1 MSILKKHVAHP
12 VALLAAIAT
21 LASGLTCMTNPVE
34 TPSAHADEVK
44 PAYATAKIVKK
55 ADGTG
60 HGTSAQTFVNS
71 KNGFAPGDDSPTD
84 GVVAS
89 GDTVEYSL
97 TVNFTAAGKR
107 TINVGFDLS
116 DAPYVE
122 ATNGGGFC
130 QPGQLVTAKKNGDG
144 SCSYTVPAGGVETMT
159 QTFYLKAKDT
169 GGVAKAGQIPK
180 ITVSRADGNGAS
192 TTYRSDELTVVSAPA
207 ADLVIDNGGNPIQGQ
222 YSYERRTYWSEN
234 MDATGSFTIRADA
247 LTYPGYSSTK
257 GASTSIDWTTKVDIS
272 DSPQGTVWTVGNQ
285 TVTRNAGKT
294 QYLTVAS
301 GKNGAATSISY
312 RIPSG
317 TDALKNMKEGD
328 VKYYDIHLVPD
339 ETVFSVKDDNGNALL
354 NMGGGGEP
362 GWNLGRDKSTYNK
375 DTGARVG
382 YPYANNDWS
391 RAIIQRPQPTP
402 QGRTPLFG
410 KGLQRPN
417 TSSKTMFDKE
427 NLRFADAEDKA
438 DVYHYYSDG
447 SGDTVSRGTQVKTI
461 LEMYAANTTSAQLK
475 GMKPTMQDS
484 WDNTQMQWDGSLTVI
499 QGGTPVSDYTF
510 QWSGKDNVWHDGEP
524 SGTDAPNVAKV
535 RVILNP
541 DTLTLGQNAPPV
553 QVTFDTLA
561 IANVSKGNVRAAD
574 TLTAW
579 LTENDKESATDWVW
593 IAKPVDPTTTIS
605 INLKAYD
612 GENNQVYDST
622 RSTTADNNGVLTP
635 GMRVD
640 YTVNEQLRTIL
651 LSGTSMTP
659 TITIPK
665 PKGIYNPVCD
675 DSFWQMRVDGDNLVF
690 TPRSGKTTP
699 EVDRAGSA
707 SLPDLHFSGT
717 VSNLATGTV
726 TATASMSVDV
736 DENGALRAQ
745 TIKSNTASVP
755 FTVSHAET
763 NSGIMRVKTAKA
775 EIGDPLTWE
784 FNVYGKGGG
793 HTGTMD
799 SMLLL
804 PMNGDSKYVQDKLEE
819 YDRGYSKYH
828 GSYKLTQPVTV
839 NADNSTETTVYYSTT
854 TGKTSDNPAD
864 YEWKTWEQLSD
875 ADKTKVT
882 AIRLTSKV
890 VASDEQMSTSAV
902 NGTIT
907 LDPTDNV
914 KDDTYTLW
922 LGRNYYSDASGK
934 AAGNQPWPD
943 VAKVVAG
950 SISGT
955 VWWDKD
961 ENTLVGDNEESIE
974 GVQVTLSKQD
984 ANGKWQTVTTTKTD
998 KNGYYEFSLLHSGAY
1013 RTSVKRNNGTST
1025 GDGVQ
1030 TQVKT
1035 YYNKLE
1041 NVTNTRSWSNKLK
1054 SNAKDTSDDIH
1065 LGIGFDRKNVDYG
1078 YAKPDP
1084 KATVDKTVTGTNC
1097 TSAKCVIDWDVK
1109 VQNSGT
1115 SRFDTSSVVSDR
1127 MTTDVHDVSATA
1139 GTVSIESGGAKQVAT
1154 SGDHKFVLTTEGIL
1168 YAWGNNQYGQL
1179 GLTPDTS
1186 NANTPMN
1193 VSRPTVVDGSWVK
1206 VAAGGKHSAA
1216 ISSDGHLW
1224 TAGWNGDGQLGTG
1237 DTENHTQWTQVASD
1251 KTFTD
1256 VACGNQFTI
1265 ATAADGSLWTVG
1277 KFGSASYSTWTQIQS
1292 GKTFTQVSASMD
1304 TYVALADGGYSVNG
1318 GYSTASGLTQVTAAF
1333 GRAYGLSDAGTVR
1346 LLPTPNSDGYAPTV
1360 SNLKYITHISGGYNT
1375 LYAIDKNQHLWAAG
1389 WNGDGQL
1396 ANGKTGNGI
1405 YWTNGS
1411 ISGNTDIVST
1421 PIDTGIIASDV
1432 AGGDRDVLILGKQVM
1447 IAGFDPYG
1455 DGKTGGARS
1464 TGLKGMAVS
1473 SDPTAVPVEPTSETT
1488 ADGLTTRTYN
1498 LPYSIEPGGY
1508 VIYHFTGTVD
1518 RDTTDTT
1525 KWEQSDIDKWVKEHT
1540 KTILN
1545 QAWFDSEHTPY
1556 SGTPH
1561 AGGKTTPNVPDAT
1574 KLDSNTS
1581 DVVGNPTC
1589 RTDSDYAED
1598 GRQHWFGTSDEDSC
1612 DQVGT
1617 LVTPSTS
1624 SKKLGTI
1631 SGLYWEDTDKD
1642 GIRSDSETKRFAGQT
1657 VILYDKNGKQVAST
1671 KTDKDGAYEFKNLDA
1686 DGDTYHIQFSRVTH
1700 REFTKPDANDTD
1712 IPDDASSTD
1721 SDADT
1726 REDTYGEATMTI
1738 TLTQANPNKTNVDA
1752 GVLPETWL
1760 ATMPHTG
1767 MGLLLPFLMLVSISG
1782 LVTAIILLR
1791 KKEEQ

>member
-34 TPSAHADEVK
+34 TPSAHADELK

-60 HGTSAQTFVNS
+60 HGTPAQTFVNS

-97 TVNFTAAGKR
+97 TLNFTAAGKR
-107 TINVGFDLS
+107 TVNVAFDLT
-116 DAPYVE
+116 DAPYLE

-130 QPGQLVTAKKNGDG
+130 QPGQLVTAKKNSDG

-169 GGVAKAGQIPK
+169 GGVAKSGQIPK
-180 ITVSRADGNGAS
+180 IIVKRTDGAS
-192 TTYRSDELTVVSAPA
+192 TTYRSDEITVVSAPA
-207 ADLVIDNGGNPIQGQ
+207 ADLVIDNGGNPVEGQ
-222 YSYERRTYWSEN
+222 YSYEHRTYWSQN
-234 MDATGSFTIRADA
+234 TDATGSFTIRADA

-272 DSPQGTVWTVGNQ
+272 DFPQGTVWTVGGQ
-285 TVTRNAGKT
+285 QITRNSDKE
-294 QYLTVAS
+294 QYLTVSS
-301 GKNGAATSISY
+301 GKNGAAATISY
-312 RIPSG
+312 RIPAA

-328 VKYYDIHLVPD
+328 VKYYDVHLVPD
-339 ETVFSVKDDNGNALL
+339 ETVFSVKDDNGDALL
-354 NMGGGGEP
+354 NMGKGGEP
-362 GWNLGRDKSTYNK
+362 GWNIGRDKSTYNK

-391 RAIIQRPQPTP
+391 RAIIQRLKPTP
-402 QGRTPLFG
+402 AGIPLFG

-417 TSSKTMFDKE
+417 TASKTMFDKE
-427 NLRFADAEDKA
+427 NLTFDAAEGKA
-438 DVYHYYSDG
+438 DIYHYYSDG

-461 LEMYAANTTSAQLK
+461 LEMYAANVTADKLKNTT
-475 GMKPTMQDS
+475 PTMQDE
-484 WDNTQMQWDGSLTVI
+484 WDNTRMRWDGSLEVT
-499 QGGTPVSDYTF
+499 QNGAPVSDYKV
-510 QWSGKDNVWHDGEP
+510 QWADSKDNWHDGEP
-524 SGTDAPNVAKV
+524 SDTDAPNVKKI
-535 RVILNP
+535 RVTFNP
-541 DTLTLGQNAPPV
+541 DTLTLGKGAPNV
-553 QVTFDTLA
+553 QVTFNTLA
-561 IANVSKGNVRAAD
+561 IADVSKGNVEALD

-579 LTENDKESATDWVW
+579 LTEDDKASVTNWVW
-593 IAKPVDPTTTIS
+593 IAKPVDPTTSIDIS
-605 INLKAYD
+605 LKAYD
-612 GENNQVYDST
+612 GEGNQVY
-622 RSTTADNNGVLTP
+622 ANNSSNHPSGSAVDLTP

-640 YTVNEQLRTIL
+640 YTVTEQLRTIL
-651 LSGTSMTP
+651 LSNTSMTP
-659 TITIPK
+659 TITVLK
-665 PKGIYNPVCD
+665 PKGLYNPTCD
-675 DSFWQMRVDGDNLVF
+675 DSFWQMKVDGNNLVF
-690 TPRSGKTTP
+690 TPRSGKVTP
-699 EVDRAGSA
+699 EVDRMGSA
-707 SLPDLHFSGT
+707 TLPDLHFSGI

-726 TATASMSVDV
+726 TASANMSVDV
-736 DENGALRAQ
+736 DENGALQAQ
-745 TIKSNTASVP
+745 TIKSNTPSVP
-755 FTVSHAET
+755 FPVSNAET
-763 NSGIMRVKTAKA
+763 NSGIMRVKTTKA
-775 EIGDPLTWE
+775 EISDPLTWE
-784 FNVYGKGGG
+784 FNVYGKGDG

-804 PMNGDSKYVQDKLEE
+804 PANGDEKYVQDKLVE
-819 YDRGYSKYH
+819 YERGYSNYH
-828 GSYKLTQPVTV
+828 GSYELTQPVTV
-839 NADNSTETTVYYSTT
+839 NMDNSTSTTVYYSTT
-854 TGKTSDNPAD
+854 TGKKSDNPAD
-864 YEWKTWEQLSD
+864 YEWKTWDELS
-875 ADKTKVT
+875 ATEKKNIT
-882 AIRLTSKV
+882 AIRLTSTV
-890 VASDEQMSTSAV
+890 VASDDKLSYSAV

-907 LDPTDNV
+907 LTPSDNV
-914 KDDTYTLW
+914 KDDKYTLW
-922 LGRNYYSDASGK
+922 LGRNYYSDASDK
-934 AAGNQPWPD
+934 PAGNQPWPD

-961 ENTLVGDNEESIE
+961 ENTLIGDSEERIE
-974 GVQVTLSKQD
+974 GVEVTLGKQD
-984 ANGKWQTVTTTKTD
+984 SSGGWQTVKTVKTD
-998 KNGYYEFSLLHSGAY
+998 KDGHYEFDLLHSGAY
-1013 RTSVKRNNGTST
+1013 RTSVKRNKGIST

-1041 NVTNTRSWSNKLK
+1041 NVTNTRSWSNKIK

-1065 LGIGFDRKNVDYG
+1065 LGIGADQKNVDYG

-1084 KATVDKTVTGTNC
+1084 KATVDKTVTGTSC
-1097 TSAKCVIDWDVK
+1097 TDTKCVINWDVK

-1127 MTTDVHDVSATA
+1127 MSADVHDVSATA

-1154 SGDHKFVLTTEGIL
+1154 SGDHKFVLTSEGLL

-1179 GLTPDTS
+1179 GFKPDTTNS
-1186 NANTPMN
+1186 ATPMN
-1193 VSRPTVVDGSWVK
+1193 VNKPTIINGSWLK

-1216 ISSDGHLW
+1216 ISTDGHLY
-1224 TAGWNGDGQLGTG
+1224 TTGWNGSGQLGTG
-1237 DTENHTQWTQVASD
+1237 DTDNRDQWTEVASD
-1251 KTFTD
+1251 KTFID
-1256 VACGNQFTI
+1256 VACGNQFTVAI
-1265 ATAADGSLWTVG
+1265 ASDGSLWAVG
-1277 KFGSASYSTWTQIQS
+1277 KVDSTSYSTWTQIQS

-1318 GYSTASGLTQVTAAF
+1318 GYSTAAGYTQVASAF
-1333 GRAYGLSDAGTVR
+1333 GRAYGLTDTGTVK
-1346 LLPTPNSDGYAPTV
+1346 LLSTPNSAGYAPTV
-1360 SNLKYITHISGGYNT
+1360 SGLKDIVKISGGYHT
-1375 LYAIDKNQHLWAAG
+1375 LYAIDKNQHLWASG

-1396 ANGKTGNGI
+1396 ANGQTGSGT

-1411 ISGNTDIVST
+1411 TNGNKDIVNT
-1421 PIDTGIIASDV
+1421 PFDTGITASDV
-1432 AGGDRDVLILGKQVM
+1432 AGGDRDVLIVGKQVM

-1488 ADGLTTRTYN
+1488 ENGLTTRTYN

-1518 RDTTDTT
+1518 RETADMTGKD
-1525 KWEQSDIDKWVKEHT
+1525 QSYIDEWVKKNT

-1545 QAWFDSEHTPY
+1545 QAWFNSEHTPY

-1561 AGGKTTPNVPDAT
+1561 ASGKTTPDTPNAS
-1574 KLDSNTS
+1574 KLDTNTN
-1581 DVVGNPTC
+1581 DVTGNPTC
-1589 RTDSDYAED
+1589 RTDTDYTEE
-1598 GRQHWFGTSDEDSC
+1598 GRQHWFSTSDEDSC

-1617 LVTPSTS
+1617 IITPTTTA
-1624 SKKLGTI
+1624 KKLGSI
-1631 SGLYWEDTDKD
+1631 SGLYWEDTNKN
-1642 GIRSDSETKRFAGQT
+1642 GIQDEGENTHFAGQT
-1657 VILYDKNGKQVAST
+1657 VILTDENGKQLATT
-1671 KTDKDGAYEFKNLDA
+1671 KTDKDGKYIFERLDA
-1686 DGDTYHIQFSRVTH
+1686 NGNKYRIQFTKVNH
-1700 REFTKPDANDTD
+1700 RDFTTPDAGDKTPATD
-1712 IPDDASSTD
+1712 GSSTD
-1721 SDADT
+1721 SDAYTD
-1726 REDTYGEATMTI
+1726 EDNKLTI
-1738 TLTQANPNKTNVDA
+1738 TLTQDAPTKEHVDA

-1767 MGLLLPFLMLVSISG
+1767 MGLLLPLLMLVSISG